1 MNKNILFLT
10 VVVSAIFSQKLISN
24 PNQLVSKG
32 NLREIVEMASR
43 SDQKV
48 FVEDFTGLD

>member
-1 MNKNILFLT
+1 
-10 VVVSAIFSQKLISN
+10 
-24 PNQLVSKG
+24 
-32 NLREIVEMASR
+32 MASR